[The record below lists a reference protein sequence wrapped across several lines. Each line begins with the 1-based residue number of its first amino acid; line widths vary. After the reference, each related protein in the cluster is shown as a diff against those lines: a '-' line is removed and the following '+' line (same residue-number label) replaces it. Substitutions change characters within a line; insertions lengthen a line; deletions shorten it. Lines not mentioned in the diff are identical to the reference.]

1 MLQSIE
7 ERLRHCNVLTK
18 NCCLICTTRNDK
30 VERRK
35 FLAHCKVSDYLGD
48 AMNKKSVYTSE
59 SRFFNAAH
67 VNILWPTY
75 STDTWTRTFGRRLS
89 NHNVFWK
96 QKILNFFCIQ
106 TNNIKIFNNCS
117 SFINCLNF
125 PYPWGNCPLFWLIS
139 INPNSCE
146 FLNRLRM
153 IFLDTL
159 QSKNSS
165 LKIVVSCTMS
175 FYKPNIKLR
184 LNQKVDIYNDDAHCY
199 SHLFASLVL
208 PYTPMPLCNHT
219 NNGCEWSESQP
230 TLFLKSYK
238 ESNLTP
244 TKIIT
249 YGSGNTLRTMYPVLF
264 FQATA
269 VCIHKFTKIWIE
281 KGQSQNRAVSGKVS
295 KASNDSKF

>member
-1 MLQSIE
+1 MQWTRKVFTQVSQDFSMQRMLTCYDPLTVQIIKP
-7 ERLRHCNVLTK
+7 RHLGEDYP
-18 NCCLICTTRNDK
+18 TTMFFEK
-30 VERRK
+30 RK
-35 FLAHCKVSDYLGD
+35 FS
-48 AMNKKSVYTSE
+48 
-59 SRFFNAAH
+59 
-67 VNILWPTY
+67 I
-75 STDTWTRTFGRRLS
+75 
-89 NHNVFWK
+89 
-96 QKILNFFCIQ
+96 FFCIQ

-125 PYPWGNCPLFWLIS
+125 PYLWGNCSLYWLIS

-159 QSKNSS
+159 QSENSS
-165 LKIVVSCTMS
+165 FKIVVSCTMS

-184 LNQKVDIYNDDAHCY
+184 LNQKVDIYNDNAHCY

-208 PYTPMPLCNHT
+208 PYTPMSLRNHT

-244 TKIIT
+244 TKIVK
-249 YGSGNTLRTMYPVLF
+249 YGSGNTLRTMYPLCCF
-264 FQATA
+264 FKLQLY
-269 VCIHKFTKIWIE
+269 VFTN
-281 KGQSQNRAVSGKVS
+281 SQKSG
-295 KASNDSKF
+295 

>member
-1 MLQSIE
+1 M
-7 ERLRHCNVLTK
+7 
-18 NCCLICTTRNDK
+18 
-30 VERRK
+30 
-35 FLAHCKVSDYLGD
+35 
-48 AMNKKSVYTSE
+48 
-59 SRFFNAAH
+59 
-67 VNILWPTY
+67 
-75 STDTWTRTFGRRLS
+75 
-89 NHNVFWK
+89 
-96 QKILNFFCIQ
+96 
-106 TNNIKIFNNCS
+106 
-117 SFINCLNF
+117 NF
-125 PYPWGNCPLFWLIS
+125 PYPWGNCSLFWLIS

-146 FLNRLRM
+146 FLNGLRM
-153 IFLDTL
+153 FFSDTL

-244 TKIIT
+244 TKIIKWKQK
-249 YGSGNTLRTMYPVLF
+249 YFANHVSRVVFSSYSCMYSE
-264 FQATA
+264 
-269 VCIHKFTKIWIE
+269 IHKNLDRKRPITKQSSLW
-281 KGQSQNRAVSGKVS
+281 KGQ
-295 KASNDSKF
+295 

>member
-1 MLQSIE
+1 
-7 ERLRHCNVLTK
+7 
-18 NCCLICTTRNDK
+18 
-30 VERRK
+30 
-35 FLAHCKVSDYLGD
+35 
-48 AMNKKSVYTSE
+48 MNKKSVSTSV
-59 SRFFNAAH
+59 SRFFNAVY
-67 VNILWPTY
+67 VNMLWPTY
-75 STDTWTRTFGRRLS
+75 STDTWTRAFGRRLS

-125 PYPWGNCPLFWLIS
+125 PYPWGNCSLFWLIS
-139 INPNSCE
+139 IKPNSCE
-146 FLNRLRM
+146 FLNGLRM
-153 IFLDTL
+153 FFSDTL

-184 LNQKVDIYNDDAHCY
+184 LNQKVDIFNDDAHCY

-244 TKIIT
+244 TKIVT
-249 YGSGNTLRTMYPVLF
+249 YGSGNTLRTMYPVLI

-281 KGQSQNRAVSGKVS
+281 KGQSQNRAVCGKVS